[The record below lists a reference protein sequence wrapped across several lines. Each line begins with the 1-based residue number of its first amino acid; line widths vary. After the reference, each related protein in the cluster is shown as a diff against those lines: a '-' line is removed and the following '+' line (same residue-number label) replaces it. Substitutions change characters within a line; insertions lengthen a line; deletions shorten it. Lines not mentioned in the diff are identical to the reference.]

1 MNHTLKGEMVS
12 AANDTENPIAHQA
25 LTVLSEKT
33 DSLFSLLLNP
43 GLLKMPEDIQNSVIH
58 AIQIAWSD
66 SFSTVF
72 LTGLIFIAVGVLVAL
87 AVGKGRIKRDSE
99 INEGGEQQVTSF
111 NRDVTE
117 S

>member
-1 MNHTLKGEMVS
+1 MNHTLKGEMVI

>member
-1 MNHTLKGEMVS
+1 M
-12 AANDTENPIAHQA
+12 
-25 LTVLSEKT
+25 
-33 DSLFSLLLNP
+33 LLNP
-43 GLLKMPEDIQNSVIH
+43 SLLKMPEEIQKSVIH

-72 LTGLIFIAVGVLVAL
+72 LTGLIFIAVGVFVAL

-99 INEGGEQQVTSF
+99 LNESGEKQVTSF
-111 NRDVTE
+111 NRDATE